1 MTNIDIS
8 LPGYRIQGEFIYS
21 GNRTLVYRGLREC
34 DRQLVIIKLLNSE
47 YPSFSELVQF
57 RNQYTIAKNLNIPGI
72 VKAYN
77 LETYRNSYA
86 LVMED
91 FGGISLKEWKI
102 GKSNSLSEFLHI
114 AIQIVSALEGLHRD
128 RIIHKDIKPAN
139 ILINTDSGE
148 VKLIDF
154 SIASLLPREFPE
166 IQNPNILEG
175 TLAYLSPEQ
184 TGRMNRGIDY
194 RSDFYSLGVTFFELL
209 TGQLPFTSND
219 PMELVHFHIAKL
231 APLVEDLNASIPHI
245 LSLIV
250 NKLMGKNAEDR
261 YQSAFGLKYDLQVCL
276 KQWQETGNIAN
287 FELGMRDVCD
297 RFVIPEKLYGR
308 DKEVATLLTAFDR
321 VCKGEITLT
330 VENAVTPKSKIEL
343 MLIAGSSG
351 IGKTVVVNEVHK
363 PIVKQRGYFI
373 KGKFDQFQRN
383 IPFFGF
389 VQAFQDL
396 IEQLV
401 GENNTQI
408 AAWKTKILTALG
420 ENSQVIIDVIP
431 ELERIIGKQFTVPE
445 LSGSAAQNRF
455 NLLLQK
461 FIQVFTTPEHPL
473 VIFLDDLQWADLA
486 SFKLIELLM
495 SQAEKGYLLLIGA
508 YRDNEVTATHP
519 LMLTLDEISKTQ
531 ARINTITLTPLE
543 PNDLNHLIADTFK
556 CSSKLTQPLT
566 ELVYQKTKG
575 NPFFNNQ
582 FLKLLH
588 EDRIINFNFDEGYWQ
603 CDIAQVKTLA
613 FNDDVVEFMALQL
626 QKLPNSTQEVLK
638 LAACIGNQF
647 DLATLASVSEK
658 SQVETAADLWKAL
671 QEGLVFPTSKVYK
684 FFQDDNQD
692 TKLPITNDQLANY
705 KFLHDRVQQ
714 AAYLLIPSDCKQE
727 THLKIG
733 QFLLKNTVEAER
745 EERIFEIVNQLNY
758 AVEKITVQS
767 EKNDL
772 AKLNLIAG
780 LKAKA
785 STANAAAVEYLT
797 LGIKLLSV
805 NSWETN
811 YDLSLALHESAA
823 ETAFLSMNFQQT
835 EQFIQVVLAQSNTLL
850 DKMKAYQIRL
860 EAYKAQSMNLEAI
873 TTGLQVLNLCGIEL
887 PEQPSQADIEQV
899 LKETQL
905 ILAEKQIQE
914 LIDLPPMIEPTK
926 LAVMNFLGRFL
937 SITYI
942 CNPPMFPLVVAQQIN
957 LSLKYGNCGV
967 SAMSYLTYGMILS
980 NICGDIDGSYQFGQ
994 LALNLLIKFNA
1005 KEIKC
1010 IVFFANNA
1018 FIKPWKEHLRET
1030 LNSFLEAYSI
1040 GLETGDSENAAFSI
1054 YVYSDH
1060 SFWLGKNLAD
1070 IENNIGKYHDAI
1082 AKIKQE
1088 RPLQLNAIYWQAVLN
1103 LLGCSEKLCCL
1114 KGEVYNEE
1122 IMLPLHQ
1129 QVINKEAIA
1138 CLYLQKLFLSYLFQD
1153 YPQALQNATF
1163 IKNYLDAVQARVLTA
1178 IFYFY
1183 SSLTLLAIYPESLQA
1198 EQNQILNKI
1207 SNNQD
1212 KLKKWADH
1220 APMNY
1225 LHKYYLVEA
1234 ERHRVLGEYV
1244 QAMEMYDR
1252 AISLARMNEYVN
1264 EEALANEL
1272 TAKFYLEWGKEK
1284 IAQVY
1289 LIDAYYAYA
1298 RWGAKAKIND
1308 LEKRYPQFLSPIL
1321 NREKISLKDDA
1332 TICKLTTRTVTASS
1346 TSGSSLLDMATV
1358 MKAYQALS
1366 SEIELDKL
1374 IFTLMQV
1381 VIENSGAERGALLR
1395 LQSDNLVVEATGNID
1410 REKNFI
1416 TDNHQIPHT
1425 VINYVQRTQQTIVI
1439 NDIAAET
1446 KFANDPYIIEH
1457 QPKSVLC
1464 TPILNQ
1470 GKLISILYL
1479 ENNLTKKAFTSDRI
1493 QIINLLCSQAAI
1505 CLENAR
1511 LYQQS
1516 QESLEN
1522 LKQMQLQL
1530 VQSEKMSALGNLVAG
1545 VAHEINNPIG
1555 FISGNLQPA
1564 VDYVQDLFNLIDL
1577 YQEHYPTPVA
1587 AIESEIEI
1595 IDLEYLRSDLPKL
1608 LTTMKEGVKRIRHIS
1623 ASLRTFS
1630 RADSDR
1636 PVSCNIHDGIDSTI
1650 LILKHRIK
1658 ANETRPAIE
1667 VVTNYGNLPSI
1678 ECYPGQLNQV
1688 FMNLLANAIDALE
1701 EFNIGRSFSEIQ
1713 ANPNQIT
1720 IKTSFNQDKNHV
1732 LICIKDNGLGMSD
1745 EVKQKVFD
1753 HLFTTKPVGQGTGLG
1768 LAIAKSIVVEKH
1780 GGTLE
1785 VKSSPKEGAE
1795 FAITIPV
1802 RDKN

>member
-8 LPGYRIQGEFIYS
+8 LPGYRILEFIYS

-34 DRQLVIIKLLNSE
+34 DRQPVIIKLLNSE

-102 GKSNSLSEFLHI
+102 GKSDSLSEFLHI

-139 ILINTDSGE
+139 ILINTSTGE

-231 APLVEDLNASIPHI
+231 APSLESERQEIPKVI
-245 LSLIV
+245 SNIV
-250 NKLMGKNAEDR
+250 NKLMAKNAEDR

-321 VCKGEITLT
+321 VCRGEITSP
-330 VENAVTPKSKIEL
+330 VENVVAPKSKIEL

-396 IEQLV
+396 IEQLL

-431 ELERIIGKQFTVPE
+431 ELERIIGKQSTVSE

-455 NLLLQK
+455 NLLFQK

-486 SFKLIELLM
+486 SLKLIQLLM
-495 SQAEKGYLLLIGA
+495 SEAEKGYLLLIGA

-519 LMLTLDEISKTQ
+519 LMLTLDEISKSQ
-531 ARINTITLTPLE
+531 ATINTITLTPLE
-543 PNDLNHLIADTFK
+543 PTDLNHLIADTFK
-556 CSSKLTQPLT
+556 CSSELTQPLT

-575 NPFFNNQ
+575 NPFFSNQ

-588 EDRIINFNFDEGYWQ
+588 EDRILNFNFDEGYWQ
-603 CDIAQVKTLA
+603 CDIAQIKTLA

-626 QKLPNSTQEVLK
+626 QKLPNSTQEILK

-692 TKLPITNDQLANY
+692 TKLIITNDQLANY

-714 AAYLLIPSDCKQE
+714 AAYSLIPPDCKQE

-733 QFLLKNTVEAER
+733 QLLLKNTLEAER

-758 AVEKITVQS
+758 AVELITVQS
-767 EKNDL
+767 EKDEL

-785 STANAAAVEYLT
+785 STANAAAVEYLI

-811 YDLSLALHESAA
+811 YDLSLALHETAA
-823 ETAFLSMNFQQT
+823 EAAFLSGDF
-835 EQFIQVVLAQSNTLL
+835 EQMKQLSQVVLQQAKNLL
-850 DKMKAYQIRL
+850 DKAKVYEIQIV
-860 EAYKAQSMNLEAI
+860 ACIVQSQQLEAI
-873 TTGLQVLNLCGIEL
+873 KIGLSILKLLGIEL
-887 PEQPSQADIEQV
+887 PDKPLESDVTQALEEVTTSLQGKEIE
-899 LKETQL
+899 
-905 ILAEKQIQE
+905 E
-914 LIDLPPMIEPTK
+914 LIELPPMIELNCK
-926 LAVMNFLGRFL
+926 VALRLL
-937 SITYI
+937 SSMY
-942 CNPPMFPLVVAQQIN
+942 PAAQQAVPELMLLITFKMVY
-957 LSLKYGNCGV
+957 LSVKYGNAPE
-967 SAMSYLTYGMILS
+967 SSFAYISYGMLLCEIF
-980 NICGDIDGSYQFGQ
+980 GDINSGYRFGK
-994 LALNLLIKFNA
+994 LALLLSDRLNIKALKA
-1005 KEIKC
+1005 KVIAM
-1010 IVFFANNA
+1010 FAS
-1018 FIKPWKEHLRET
+1018 FMHHLQEHLS
-1030 LNSFLEAYSI
+1030 LNLSRCVEVYKSAHEAGDLEFAGYSI
-1040 GLETGDSENAAFSI
+1040 CQYGFHLLWAGKELEMVEKEMATYNDVLSSIKLQAAQT
-1054 YVYSDH
+1054 
-1060 SFWLGKNLAD
+1060 
-1070 IENNIGKYHDAI
+1070 YH
-1082 AKIKQE
+1082 KIH
-1088 RPLQLNAIYWQAVLN
+1088 WQTVLN
-1103 LLGCSEKLCCL
+1103 LLLKAENQFCLIGTAYNEKLMIT
-1114 KGEVYNEE
+1114 V
-1122 IMLPLHQ
+1122 HQ
-1129 QVINKEAIA
+1129 SANDFVALGF
-1138 CLYLQKLFLSYLFQD
+1138 LYICKLTLAYLFCEYQEAEKNLEFANK
-1153 YPQALQNATF
+1153 YFTAVKGF
-1163 IKNYLDAVQARVLTA
+1163 ICIP
-1178 IFYFY
+1178 IFHLYD
-1183 SSLTLLAIYPESLQA
+1183 SLTRLAVFKNVSHS
-1198 EQNQILNKI
+1198 EQNSVLSKVQF
-1207 SNNQD
+1207 NQD
-1212 KLKKWADH
+1212 KLKKWADR

-1308 LEKRYPQFLSPIL
+1308 LEKRYPQILSPIL
-1321 NREKISLKDDA
+1321 NREKISRKDDA
-1332 TICKLTTRTVTASS
+1332 SICKLTTGTVTASS

-1395 LQSDNLVVEATGNID
+1395 LQSDNLVVEATVNID
-1410 REKNFI
+1410 RKKIVI

-1439 NDIAAET
+1439 NDIAVET

-1470 GKLISILYL
+1470 GKLIGILYL

-1564 VDYVQDLFNLIDL
+1564 VDYMQDLFNLIDL

-1587 AIESEIEI
+1587 AIESEIEA

-1636 PVSCNIHDGIDSTI
+1636 PISCNIHDGIDSTI

-1701 EFNIGRSFSEIQ
+1701 ESNIKRSISEIQ

-1720 IKTSFNQDKNHV
+1720 IGTSLDKDKNHV

-1768 LAIAKSIVVEKH
+1768 LAIAKSIIVDKH
-1780 GGTLE
+1780 KGTLE
-1785 VKSSPKEGAE
+1785 VNSTPGEGAE
-1795 FAITIPV
+1795 FIIIIPIHQQ
-1802 RDKN
+1802 N